1 MHAIS
6 TIRRQY
12 SRAYCK
18 TGNKSKH
25 AEVNFSVE
33 QVLHIGEINL
43 TSDDIQTIAK
53 KLKKYAINPIA
64 NKEIQLDGLNF
75 LGNYE
80 DGANILLG
88 PSGRLWYFS
97 DKKAVI
103 SPISIEIDEAL
114 QLNMDEEGQLKLL
127 QL

>member
-1 MHAIS
+1 
-6 TIRRQY
+6 
-12 SRAYCK
+12 
-18 TGNKSKH
+18 
-25 AEVNFSVE
+25 
-33 QVLHIGEINL
+33 VLHIGEINL
-43 TSDDIQTIAK
+43 TSDDIQTIAE

-64 NKEIQLDGLNF
+64 NKEIQLDSLNF

-114 QLNMDEEGQLKLL
+114 QLNMDEEGQLTLL